1 MANHDS
7 AKKAYKQSE
16 KKRLINK
23 SRKSK
28 VKTLLKKILEDI
40 NKSNSESAE
49 NSFKLFQSEI
59 MKAVSKK
66 VLKANTASRKVSS
79 ISKLVKGLS
88 A

>member
-1 MANHDS
+1 MANHES

-16 KKRLINK
+16 KKKLINK

-28 VKTLLKKILEDI
+28 VKTLFKKILEDV
-40 NKSNSESAE
+40 NKSDYESAK
-49 NSFKLFQSEI
+49 NSFTLFQSEI

-66 VLKANTASRKVSS
+66 LLKANTASRKVSS
-79 ISKLVKGLS
+79 VSKLVKSLS